1 MPFLS
6 YVIVHR
12 PSDSK
17 IVVLYPVRDVIPDGR
32 QIYELQLTYTFN
44 IRNETEV
51 TPICPYFTHLLYESE
66 FESQLWML
74 FSSTKKYITSG
85 DAYADLVSFFLS
97 QKDSPFS

>member
-1 MPFLS
+1 MLFLS
-6 YVIVHR
+6 FANVHR

-17 IVVLYPVRDVIPDGR
+17 IVVLCPVRDVIPEGR

-51 TPICPYFTHLLYESE
+51 SPICPYFTHLLYESE

-85 DAYADLVSFFLS
+85 DAYADLVSSLKF
-97 QKDSPFS
+97 PRHYPI